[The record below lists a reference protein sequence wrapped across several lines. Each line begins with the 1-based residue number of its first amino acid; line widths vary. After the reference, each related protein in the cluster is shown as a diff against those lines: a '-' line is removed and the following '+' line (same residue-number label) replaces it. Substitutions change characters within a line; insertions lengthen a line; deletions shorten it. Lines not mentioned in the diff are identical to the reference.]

1 MDKVQLSEW
10 RRLTEIRT
18 MKQLYDK
25 SMART
30 GFALTLLAIIG
41 GMALISFDIQF
52 FSGSAPIMRR
62 TFR

>member
-1 MDKVQLSEW
+1 
-10 RRLTEIRT
+10 

-52 FSGSAPIMRR
+52 FSGAAPILRR